1 MQNGVPM
8 IGRWLNAVRRN
19 HGLEHATVAVL
30 FERQGPQRIA
40 GRASGDGF
48 FIIGKVDRKVL
59 DECAHE
65 ALHRMQH
72 GQPGLAVSPLCG
84 TNIAVTGLFTAA
96 AALMARRR
104 AEEQQRSDGFMSAVT
119 AAMIAVVAAQPAGR
133 WLQQFV
139 TTSGEVDELAIVETR
154 QLFPGIKKVFTRTTA

>member
-1 MQNGVPM
+1 ML
-8 IGRWLNAVRRN
+8 GRWLNAVRRN

-30 FERQGPQRIA
+30 FERYGPRRIA

-48 FIIGKVDRKVL
+48 FILGKVDTEIL

-96 AALMARRR
+96 AALGARRR
-104 AEEQQRSDGFMSAVT
+104 AERQERSDGFMSAVT
-119 AAMIAVVAAQPAGR
+119 AAMLAVVAAQPAGR
-133 WLQQFV
+133 WLQRFV
-139 TTSGEVDELAIVETR
+139 TTRGDVDQIEIIGTR
-154 QLFPGIKKVFTRTTA
+154 QFITGVRKVFTRSTA